1 VFTTA
6 STAWA
11 QGGENTFEAGAGL
24 HNFTGRAEHLVATAE
39 YGTQSSSQAS
49 LSYEQ
54 PRIFGLPAVVRA
66 AVLLARLVVHVLLNR
81 GLCVPRLHSPS

>member
-1 VFTTA
+1 MTPAYNAHTHIHA
-6 STAWA
+6 ACTQRL

-24 HNFTGRAEHLVATAE
+24 HNATGRAEHLVATFE

-54 PRIFGLPAVVRA
+54 PRVLGLPAAVR
-66 AVLLARLVVHVLLNR
+66 
-81 GLCVPRLHSPS
+81 C